1 MFLSGTWLIIISD
14 YELPFLEFYVEVLA
28 SFADDVDEADI
39 IVKSTILVLAPK
51 GKDTLIPDLIT
62 KATLK
67 FVSVY

>member
-51 GKDTLIPDLIT
+51 RKDTLIPDLIT
-62 KATLK
+62 KVTLK

>member
-51 GKDTLIPDLIT
+51 RKDTLIPDLIT

>member
-1 MFLSGTWLIIISD
+1 MFLSGTWLIIISG
-14 YELPFLEFYVEVLA
+14 YELPFPEFYVEVLT